1 MAGVRIVIADDHELV
16 RRGARAL
23 LESQP
28 GWKVVG
34 EASTGRQALEQ
45 VKTLKPDVVLMDI
58 SMPELNGLEATR
70 QILKVVPRT
79 QVLILTLHESEQ
91 VMRSVL
97 EAGARGYILKSDA
110 ERKLLEAVEA
120 VHQGRA
126 FFTSKAATMVLEGY
140 LRRGKLADADELLVC
155 HLTARERQIVQLLA
169 EGKSNKEVAS
179 MLGISVHTAE
189 THRSNIM
196 HKLDLHS
203 LSDLTRYAIRNGIVN
218 P

>member
-1 MAGVRIVIADDHELV
+1 MAAVRIVIADDHELV

>member
-1 MAGVRIVIADDHELV
+1 MAAVRIVIADDHELV

-79 QVLILTLHESEQ
+79 QVLILNLHESEQ

>member
-1 MAGVRIVIADDHELV
+1 
-16 RRGARAL
+16 
-23 LESQP
+23 
-28 GWKVVG
+28 
-34 EASTGRQALEQ
+34 
-45 VKTLKPDVVLMDI
+45 
-58 SMPELNGLEATR
+58 LNGLEATR

-169 EGKSNKEVAS
+169 EGKSNKEVAC

>member
-1 MAGVRIVIADDHELV
+1 MKAVHILIADDHELV

-34 EASTGRQALEQ
+34 EAGTGREAVE
-45 VKTLKPDVVLMDI
+45 KARTLKPDVAIVDI

-70 QILKVVPRT
+70 QILKAVPKT
-79 QVLILTLHESEQ
+79 EVIILTLHDSEQ
-91 VMRSVL
+91 VVRTVL
-97 EAGARGYILKSDA
+97 EAGARGYVLKSDA
-110 ERKLLEAVEA
+110 ERTLIEAVEA
-120 VHQGRA
+120 VHRRKA
-126 FFTSKAATMVLEGY
+126 YFTSKVAGIVLDAY
-140 LRRGKLADADELLVC
+140 LKGGRRAVRSGAPGRR
-155 HLTARERQIVQLLA
+155 LTPREREIVQLLA
-169 EGKSNKEVAS
+169 ESKGNKEVAEK
-179 MLGISVHTAE
+179 LGISVHTAE

-203 LSDLTRYAIRNGIVN
+203 VSELVRYAIRNNIVN